1 MMLAEVRGKRPVEDS
16 PPAGNLTE
24 GLTNFFDLEDAP
36 APAAADVNPLG
47 GRPLGTT
54 AAASRVVKKVTS
66 LIHVIL

>member
-1 MMLAEVRGKRPVEDS
+1 MLAEVRGKRPVEDS

-24 GLTNFFDLEDAP
+24 GLTTNFFDLEDAP

-54 AAASRVVKKVTS
+54 VAASRVVKKVTS